1 MSVSCSSAQTLRK
14 ATMKNY
20 IEIDIQVF
28 MEVYHGAD
36 WEEVLS
42 FNGKVKWHFQRHF
55 KEPLSQPKIDQN

>member
-1 MSVSCSSAQTLRK
+1 
-14 ATMKNY
+14 MKNY

-55 KEPLSQPKIDQN
+55 KEPLSQPK